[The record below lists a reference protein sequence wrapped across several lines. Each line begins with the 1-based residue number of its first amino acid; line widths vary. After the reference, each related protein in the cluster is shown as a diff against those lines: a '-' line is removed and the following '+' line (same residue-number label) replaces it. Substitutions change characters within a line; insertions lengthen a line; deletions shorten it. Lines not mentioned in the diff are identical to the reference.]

1 MSKPKILVTGANG
14 QLGTALK
21 TLSAAYPAF
30 DFIFLTK
37 EELPI
42 HRIELVAQYFSTV
55 KPAYCIN
62 AAAYTAVDKAETDK
76 ENAFLINGDAVGVLA
91 SACSKFETK
100 FIHISTDYVFD
111 GTSPTPYKETDRTN
125 PANTYGLSKLR
136 GEALCLLNNKDAIII
151 RTAWVYAEHGNNFV
165 KTMLRLMKERPEINV
180 VSDQVGAPT
189 YAGDLAEAIL
199 TIVNSES
206 ATGNR
211 QSEDGKRQSKNG
223 NGQSAAGS
231 NSHSDIKWVPGIY
244 HYSNQGRIS
253 WYDFAV
259 AIKELSG
266 SACKVNPIPT
276 TQYPTPA
283 KRPAFSLLDTHKIQ
297 YTYQLKIPDW
307 KDSLQR
313 CLQKL

>member
-14 QLGTALK
+14 QLGTAIK

-30 DFIFLTK
+30 EFIFLTR

-42 HRIELVAQYFSTV
+42 QRFELVAQYFNTV
-55 KPAYCIN
+55 MPAYCIN

-91 SACSKFETK
+91 SACSRFGTK

-111 GTSPTPYKETDRTN
+111 GTSPEPYKETDRTN
-125 PANTYGLSKLR
+125 PSNTYGLSKLK
-136 GEALCLLNNKDAIII
+136 GEALCLLSNQDAIII
-151 RTAWVYAEHGNNFV
+151 RTAWVYAEFGNNFV

-189 YAGDLAEAIL
+189 YAVDLGKAIL
-199 TIVNSES
+199 EIIQ
-206 ATGNR
+206 
-211 QSEDGKRQSKNG
+211 QSEVRSQQSDA
-223 NGQSAAGS
+223 GQSGI
-231 NSHSDIKWVPGIY
+231 NWMPGIY

-283 KRPAFSLLDTHKIQ
+283 KRPAFSLLDTHKIRT
-297 YTYQLKIPDW
+297 TYQLEISDW

-313 CLQKL
+313 CLTHLL